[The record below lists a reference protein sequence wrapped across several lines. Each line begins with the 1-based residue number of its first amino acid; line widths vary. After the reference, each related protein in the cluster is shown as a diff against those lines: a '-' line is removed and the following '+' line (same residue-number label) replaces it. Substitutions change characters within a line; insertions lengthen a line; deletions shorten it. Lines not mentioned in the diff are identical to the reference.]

1 MASPVF
7 DPNKALGKKL
17 AEMDKQELCTFIS
30 SLCRA
35 VVGEV
40 GSRGRRGGIYPENIS
55 IGDDGEIAV
64 GPAKSGPWMGQE
76 LDFVAPEQYWNGQL
90 SAASDVYAVGLLMY
104 YAVSG
109 GRLPL
114 EGECED
120 PQLRRMG
127 GGNPRAP
134 KSAGRRL
141 GTIIEKSLRFKAS
154 ERYQTLEELRAVV
167 DSCLKNLYL
176 GGVPSSEAI
185 FKKTDDDLDDVE
197 RMMVGTI
204 EKDEDAA
211 IETADDFPTEEPE
224 DGVKVYNP
232 AQKGKGKDVISTTQA
247 DMLAQKMK
255 TTATPAVTRAAEES
269 DPGLKPVTLSR
280 NAARSVPAT
289 QYKLKTERERKIAEE
304 VKKRRRRPL
313 AVILV
318 LCAVL
323 VMVAIIMNAMLKD
336 YEEARSQPDN
346 TLEPVGVDPY
356 SSTSQPGGVDL
367 AVESS
372 YPIDYSD
379 FNTTT
384 PGPSVTM
391 TPAPIITTEIGID
404 PEVQVT
410 PGQHGYQ
417 VFKDD
422 VTWTQAAANCS
433 RLGGHL
439 VVINN
444 EEEFNEVVRLAEEA
458 GLTYVWIGAH
468 RISGV
473 EKWED
478 GKDLS
483 DGYVKWAKGEP
494 TYIDRNDQ
502 IAEDH
507 IMLWN
512 NGGTWAYND
521 NRDDASLFNDYGYM
535 YSGVTGYICELN
547 DK

>member
-1 MASPVF
+1 MANPAK
-7 DPNKALGKKL
+7 DPEKVLGKKI
-17 AEMDKQELCTFIS
+17 AEMDKQELCMFVS
-30 SLCRA
+30 ALCRK
-35 VVGEV
+35 VVAEV
-40 GSRGRRGGIYPENIS
+40 GSRGRRGGIYPENIRV
-55 IGDDGEIAV
+55 DDAGEITI
-64 GPAKSGPWMGQE
+64 GPAGNGPWMGQE

-90 SAASDVYAVGLLMY
+90 SSASDVYAVGLLMY

-109 GRLPL
+109 GKLPL
-114 EGECED
+114 EGECDD

-134 KSAGRRL
+134 KNAGRRL

-154 ERYQTLEELRAVV
+154 ERYQTLEELRTVV
-167 DSCLKNLYL
+167 DSCLKDLYL

-185 FKKTDDDLDDVE
+185 FKKSDEELDDVE
-197 RMMVGTI
+197 RMMVGII
-204 EKDEDAA
+204 EKDEDET
-211 IETADDFPTEEPE
+211 IEAADDFPTEEPE

-232 AQKGKGKDVISTTQA
+232 SQKNGQKDGAAAAQA
-247 DMLAQKMK
+247 DQLVKKMK
-255 TTATPAVTRAAEES
+255 TASTPAASRVSAED
-269 DPGLKPVTLSR
+269 DPVLRPVTISQ
-280 NAARSVPAT
+280 NAARSSPAI
-289 QYKLKTERERKIAEE
+289 QYKMKTERERKIAEE

-346 TLEPVGVDPY
+346 TLEPVGEDPY
-356 SSTSQPGGVDL
+356 SATSQPGGVDL

-478 GKDLS
+478 GRDLS
-483 DGYVKWAKGEP
+483 DGYVKWARGEP

-535 YSGVTGYICELN
+535 YGGVTGYICELN

>member
-1 MASPVF
+1 MASPAF
-7 DPNKALGKKL
+7 DPERVLGKKI

-30 SLCRA
+30 SLCRL
-35 VVGEV
+35 VVSEV
-40 GSRGRRGGIYPENIS
+40 GSRGRRGGIYPDNIS
-55 IGDDGEIAV
+55 VSDKGEIAL
-64 GPAKSGPWMGQE
+64 GPATNGPWIGQA
-76 LDFVAPEQYWNGQL
+76 LDFVAPELYWNGQL
-90 SAASDVYAVGLLMY
+90 SAASDVYSVGLLMY
-104 YAVSG
+104 YAVNG
-109 GRLPL
+109 GKLPL
-114 EGECED
+114 EGECDD

-127 GGNPRAP
+127 GGNPSAP

-185 FKKTDDDLDDVE
+185 FKKSDDDLDDVE
-197 RMMVGTI
+197 RMMVGII
-204 EKDEDAA
+204 EKGEDEA
-211 IETADDFPTEEPE
+211 IETAEDFPTEEPE

-232 AQKGKGKDVISTTQA
+232 NQKGRGKDVISASQA
-247 DMLAQKMK
+247 DLLAKKMK
-255 TTATPAVTRAAEES
+255 TTASPAVSRIAEE
-269 DPGLKPVTLSR
+269 DADLKPVTLSQ
-280 NAARSVPAT
+280 NAARSSPAV

-336 YEEARSQPDN
+336 YEEAKRKPDN

-356 SSTSQPGGVDL
+356 STTSEPGVDL
-367 AVESS
+367 AIETG

-379 FNTTT
+379 FNSTT

-391 TPAPIITTEIGID
+391 DIGIL
-404 PEVQVT
+404 PEVVVE
-410 PGQHGYQ
+410 PEQHSYQ
-417 VFKDD
+417 ALQENIG
-422 VTWTQAAANCS
+422 WTMAAAKCS
-433 RLGGHL
+433 KLGGHL
-439 VVINN
+439 VIIND
-444 EEEFNEVVRLAEEA
+444 EEEFNEVVKLAEDA
-458 GLTYVWIGAH
+458 GLTYVWIGCH
-468 RISGV
+468 RVGGV

-478 GKDLS
+478 GSDLT
-483 DGYVKWAKGEP
+483 DHYVSWSRGEP
-494 TYIDRNDQ
+494 TYVDRNDQ
-502 IAEDH
+502 VAEDY

-521 NRDDASLFNDYGYM
+521 NRDDPYKDYPYM
-535 YSGVTGYICELN
+535 FEGKIGYICEFN
-547 DK
+547 DN

>member
-1 MASPVF
+1 MANPVF
-7 DPNKALGKKL
+7 EPEKVLGKKI

-30 SLCRA
+30 ALCRQI
-35 VVGEV
+35 VGEV
-40 GSRGRRGGIYPENIS
+40 GSRGRRGGIYPDNIS
-55 IGDDGEIAV
+55 VGDNGEIGL

-76 LDFVAPEQYWNGQL
+76 LDFVAPELYWNGQL
-90 SAASDVYAVGLLMY
+90 SAASDVYSVGLLMY
-104 YAVSG
+104 YAVNG
-109 GRLPL
+109 GKLPL

-127 GGNPRAP
+127 GGNPKAP
-134 KSAGRRL
+134 KGAGRRL

-185 FKKTDDDLDDVE
+185 FKKNDDDLDDVE
-197 RMMVGTI
+197 RMMVGII
-204 EKDEDAA
+204 EKDEDEA

-232 AQKGKGKDVISTTQA
+232 APKSKGKDVISAAQA

-255 TTATPAVTRAAEES
+255 TTATPAASRFAEES
-269 DPGLKPVTLSR
+269 DPELKPVTISK
-280 NAARSVPAT
+280 NAARSSPAV

-336 YEEARSQPDN
+336 YEEARRQPDN
-346 TLEPVGVDPY
+346 TLEPVGTDPY
-356 SSTSQPGGVDL
+356 SGTGEGIDL
-367 AVESS
+367 PSESG
-372 YPIDYSD
+372 YPIEYSD
-379 FNTTT
+379 FNTST

-391 TPAPIITTEIGID
+391 TPAPVIVTEIGID

-417 VFKDD
+417 VVKND
-422 VTWTQAAANCS
+422 VTWTQAAADCS

-444 EEEFNEVVRLAEEA
+444 EEEFNEVVKLAEEA

-478 GKDLS
+478 GKDFG
-483 DGYVKWAKGEP
+483 DGYVKWARGEP
-494 TYIDRNDQ
+494 TYVDRNDQ

-521 NRDDASLFNDYGYM
+521 NRDDASLFDDYGYM